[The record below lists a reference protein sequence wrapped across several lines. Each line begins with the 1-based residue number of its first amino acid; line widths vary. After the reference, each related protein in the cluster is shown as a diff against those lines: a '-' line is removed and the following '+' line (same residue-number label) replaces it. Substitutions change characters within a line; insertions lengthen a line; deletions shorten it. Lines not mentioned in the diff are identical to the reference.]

1 VHRRT
6 AEKVDGLVAELAG
19 GAEGLLAD
27 AADVTERVG
36 RIDAVIDCTAADM
49 SLGGLMRLGHAAHPH
64 LALECATLITFIS
77 ARIFAAPPQTLVGA
91 HDGGR
96 MQWHPRARISPKH
109 KPAIKAGT
117 MKSAAAL
124 LSDRSATYADLPH
137 QRSHRVSHRGHVG
150 C

>member
-1 VHRRT
+1 M
-6 AEKVDGLVAELAG
+6 AEQI
-19 GAEGLLAD
+19 
-27 AADVTERVG
+27 G

-49 SLGGLMRLGHAAHPH
+49 SLGWLKRLGHAAHPH
-64 LALECATLITFIS
+64 RAREGATLITFIS
-77 ARIFAAPPQTLVGA
+77 DARISAAPRQTLMGA

-96 MQWHPRARISPKH
+96 MRPQSRALISPKH
-109 KPAIKAGT
+109 KPAEGAGT
-117 MKSAAAL
+117 MRRAAAL

>member
-1 VHRRT
+1 M
-6 AEKVDGLVAELAG
+6 AEQI
-19 GAEGLLAD
+19 
-27 AADVTERVG
+27 G
-36 RIDAVIDCTAADM
+36 RIDAVIDCTATDM
-49 SLGGLMRLGHAAHPH
+49 SLGGLKRLAYAAHPH

-77 ARIFAAPPQTLVGA
+77 DARIFAAPRQPLVGA

-96 MQWHPRARISPKH
+96 MRWHPRARISPKH
-109 KPAIKAGT
+109 KPAEKAGT
-117 MKSAAAL
+117 MRSAAAL